1 VYAEQQGLANRIGN
15 FFSGNPNSQQKVYEA
30 AQTKIQ
36 NAAKSSPLV
45 SQAQKNTQSMLTG
58 MLKSLGFQQVTVN
71 FGQS

>member
-1 VYAEQQGLANRIGN
+1 M
-15 FFSGNPNSQQKVYEA
+15 K
-30 AQTKIQ
+30 KIQ